1 MSELTPGF
9 IVAHSHRL
17 EELTDLVVR
26 LTRSYPLDPLATETV
41 LVQSNGIAQ
50 WLKINLAQ
58 QVGIAAMLQVTLPA
72 RLQWQLYR
80 AVLGDDLPTTSPF
93 DKNRLVWRLM
103 RLLPSQLADPRYEPL
118 RDYVATDPDQR
129 KLYQLAQRLADLYD
143 QYQMY
148 RPQWLAAWAAGDEH
162 PASGDN
168 AWQPALWRALMADV
182 GTARWNNRASLHQA
196 FISAAQ
202 QLTPA
207 TRPAGVPPRIIVF
220 GISSLPQQILQLL
233 DALKGCCQ
241 VVLCVHNPSQYHWAD
256 MVEQRRALK
265 PGMAATIS
273 LEQLHVSGHP
283 LLAAWGKQGRDY
295 IRLLDVFDETRLK
308 AEHFNELNFDLFEAT
323 AATNLLNQL
332 QDDIL
337 NLRDLVETKQ
347 QWPAY
352 QTSDDSVVI
361 KCAHSAQRE
370 VEILHDHLLAA
381 FAADSSLRPRDVM
394 VMVPNIDDYAAHI
407 EAVFGRVD
415 RDDRRYIPYTLA
427 DQGQRHRNPL
437 LIALEQILT
446 IRHGRLSMSDV
457 LDLLQVPA
465 LQQRFGLTPDQL
477 PLLQQWIHA
486 AGIRWGLNA
495 EHRQQL
501 GIAANQGMHTWHFGL
516 QRMLLGYAMGQS
528 HDDDEAW
535 HSIVPFAEVGGLEAS
550 AVGALAQLLE
560 QLQHYYQLLQQPRS
574 AAQWLQLLQQLL
586 KDFFS
591 AQADADMLLVA
602 NLHQQLQHWWQCC
615 EDAGYGDPLPLT
627 VVQESWLGQLDQPQ
641 LQQRFLAGSVNF
653 ATLMPMRAIP
663 FRLVCLLGMNDGEY
677 PRSQKPYDFDLMAHD
692 YQPGD
697 RSRRDDDRYLFLE
710 ALLSARQQFYV
721 SWQGRSI
728 RDNSPRPPS
737 VLLSQLLEHLSL
749 GWGAD
754 NLVQEH
760 RMQPF
765 HADYFQTQLASHQ
778 QLFSYAHEWQRAH
791 QSWQSPAQQLL
802 PAWIPD
808 VPLSLKQL
816 ADFLREPARLL
827 FNQRFSVYFQQQQ
840 LRAEDDETLVINNL
854 QLWQLKAP
862 LLQQLFTGMHGAN
875 ADHDWRTTATKRLDN
890 LQRQGQLPTG
900 AAGAEV
906 TEQLLTDLEMVQQ
919 QLQYWLDTYPQELTV
934 QPIVHSMHVP
944 ELEQQLLL
952 QDSVTGVRTNAAGEW
967 LLLRVS
973 ASKIS
978 DDGKVKATKLG
989 KVLLEWLQH
998 VVLNCSQPAHTV
1010 VIGMPGCIEFPLMAK
1025 AVAQNYLEHLLGWV
1039 VRGYQQPLAVDFETI
1054 YQAWQSNYGKVEE
1067 FLASDPT
1074 EVNGGSKIADFYEE
1088 GSYFRPP
1095 HRLNVPYLARC
1106 YPHYSQLVAQ
1116 PEHQLLAQQLYRPLV
1131 RAAYRTLLVRQAEQN
1146 ATEGLANDD

>member
-1 MSELTPGF
+1 MSDLTPGF

-26 LTRSYPLDPLATETV
+26 LTRSYPLDPLSTETV

-93 DKNRLVWRLM
+93 DKSRLVWRLM
-103 RLLPSQLADPRYEPL
+103 RLLPEQLNDPRFEPL
-118 RDYVATDPDQR
+118 RDYVADDPDQR
-129 KLYQLAQRLADLYD
+129 KLYQLAERLADLYD

-148 RPQWLAAWAAGDEH
+148 RPQWLAAWTAGDDQ

-168 AWQPALWRALMADV
+168 SWQPALWRTLMADV
-182 GTARWNNRASLHQA
+182 GDDRWNNRASLHQA
-196 FISAAQ
+196 FINAAQ
-202 QLTPA
+202 QLTPSN
-207 TRPAGVPPRIIVF
+207 RPAGIPPRIIVF

-256 MVEQRRALK
+256 IVEQRRAFK
-265 PGMAATIS
+265 PGMAATTS

-308 AEHFNELNFDLFEAT
+308 AEHFNELNFDLFEALEPL
-323 AATNLLNQL
+323 NLLQQL
-332 QDDIL
+332 HDDIL
-337 NLRDLVETKQ
+337 NLRELNETQQ
-347 QWPAY
+347 QWPTY
-352 QTSDDSVVI
+352 QSSDDSIVV

-381 FAADSSLRPRDVM
+381 FAADSTLKPRDVM

-415 RDDRRYIPYTLA
+415 RADPRYIPYTLA
-427 DQGQRHRNPL
+427 DQGQRNRNPL
-437 LIALEQILT
+437 LIALEQILSV
-446 IRHGRLSMSDV
+446 RQGRMSMSDV

-465 LQQRFGLTPDQL
+465 LQQRFAVSAEQL
-477 PLLQQWIHA
+477 PLLQQWICA
-486 AGIRWGLNA
+486 AGIRWGLHA

-501 GIAANQGMHTWHFGL
+501 GIAANQGLHTWHFGL
-516 QRMLLGYAMGQS
+516 QRMLLGYAVGQPD
-528 HDDDEAW
+528 HDHEAW
-535 HSIVPFAEVGGLEAS
+535 HNIAPFAEVGGLEAAS
-550 AVGALAQLLE
+550 VGALAQLVDR
-560 QLQHYYQLLQQPRS
+560 LQHYYQQLQQPLT
-574 AAQWLQLLQQLL
+574 ATQWLQLLQQLL
-586 KDFFS
+586 ADFFS
-591 AQADADMLLVA
+591 ASDDADVLLLA
-602 NLHQQLQHWWQCC
+602 HLQQHLQQWWQCC
-615 EDAGYGDPLPLT
+615 QEADYSELLPLT
-627 VVQESWLGQLDQPQ
+627 VVHESWLGQLDQPQ

-663 FRLVCLLGMNDGEY
+663 FRLVCLLGLNDGEY
-677 PRSQKPYDFDLMAHD
+677 PRSQKPYDFDLMAND

-765 HADYFQTQLASHQ
+765 HADYFQTANANHQ

-791 QSWQSPAQQLL
+791 HHWQRASSDAL
-802 PAWIPD
+802 PAWLPD
-808 VPLSLKQL
+808 TPLNLKQL

-827 FNQRFSVYFQQQQ
+827 FNQRFSVYFQQHQ
-840 LRAEDDETLVINNL
+840 LRAEDDEALVLSSL
-854 QLWQLKAP
+854 QLWQLKSP
-862 LLQQLFTGMHGAN
+862 LLQQLYTLMSDPAEQQ
-875 ADHDWRTTATKRLDN
+875 DWSAAAMARLQS

-900 AAGAEV
+900 AAGV
-906 TEQLLTDLEMVQQ
+906 LLSEQLFSDLDQVQQ
-919 QLQYWLDTYPQELTV
+919 QLQRWLQDYPQQLTV
-934 QPIVHSMHVP
+934 QPIRHSMHVP
-944 ELEQQLLL
+944 DLERQLLL
-952 QDSVTGVRTNAAGEW
+952 QDSLTGVRTNAAGEW
-967 LLLRVS
+967 LLVRVS
-973 ASKIS
+973 ASKIG
-978 DDGKVKATKLG
+978 DDSNIKATKLG

-1010 VIGMPGCIEFPLMAK
+1010 IIGMPGCIEFPVMAK
-1025 AVAQNYLEHLLGWV
+1025 AVAQNYLECLLGWV
-1039 VRGYQQPLAVDFETI
+1039 VKGYQQPLAVDFETV
-1054 YQAWQSNYGKVEE
+1054 YHAWQSNYSKAED
-1067 FLASDPT
+1067 FLAVDQP
-1074 EVNGGSKIADFYEE
+1074 NPDGGSKTTEFYQD
-1088 GSYFRPP
+1088 GSYLASP
-1095 HRLNVPYLARC
+1095 HRLKAPYLGRFYQHSDA
-1106 YPHYSQLVAQ
+1106 LIAQ
-1116 PEHQLLAQQLYRPLV
+1116 PEYAHIAQQLYRPLV
-1131 RAAYRTLLVRQAEQN
+1131 RAAYRTLLVRQADQN
-1146 ATEGLANDD
+1146 STEAV

>member
-26 LTRSYPLDPLATETV
+26 LTRNYPLDPLDTETV

-103 RLLPSQLADPRYEPL
+103 RLLPEQLSDLRFEPL
-118 RDYVATDPDQR
+118 RDYVANDADQR
-129 KLYQLAQRLADLYD
+129 KLYQLAERLADLYD

-148 RPQWLAAWAAGDEH
+148 RPHWLAAWAAGDDQ
-162 PASGDN
+162 PAADDN
-168 AWQPALWRALMADV
+168 AWQPALWRVLMTDV
-182 GTARWNNRASLHQA
+182 GEARWNNRAALHHA
-196 FISAAQ
+196 FIDAAQ

-207 TRPAGVPPRIIVF
+207 TRPAGVPARIIVF

-241 VVLCVHNPSQYHWAD
+241 VVLCVHNPSQFHWAD
-256 MVEQRRALK
+256 IVEQRRAFK
-265 PGMAATIS
+265 PGMAATTS

-308 AEHFNELNFDLFEAT
+308 QAHFNELSFDLFESPEP
-323 AATNLLNQL
+323 TNLLQQL

-337 NLRDLVETKQ
+337 NLRDLAETQQ
-347 QWPAY
+347 QWPSY
-352 QTSDDSVVI
+352 QPNDDSIVI
-361 KCAHSAQRE
+361 KSAHSPQRE
-370 VEILHDHLLAA
+370 VEVLHDHLLAA
-381 FAADSSLRPRDVM
+381 FASDSTLKPRDVM

-407 EAVFGRVD
+407 EAVFGRMD

-427 DQGQRHRNPL
+427 DQGQRNRNPL
-437 LIALEQILT
+437 LIALEQLLT
-446 IRHGRLSMSDV
+446 VRQGRMSMSDV

-465 LQQRFGLTPDQL
+465 LQQRFGLAAEQL

-486 AGIRWGLNA
+486 AGIRWGLHA
-495 EHRQQL
+495 DHRQHL
-501 GIAANQGMHTWHFGL
+501 GIAANQGLHTWQFGI
-516 QRMLLGYAMGQS
+516 QRMLLGYAMGQPDN
-528 HDDDEAW
+528 DDQMW
-535 HSIVPFAEVGGLEAS
+535 HEIVPFAEVGGLEAAS
-550 AVGALAQLLE
+550 VGALAQLLATIE
-560 QLQHYYQLLQQPRS
+560 NYYQQLQQSRN
-574 AAQWLQLLQQLL
+574 AADWLQLLQQFVA
-586 KDFFS
+586 DFFTAS
-591 AQADADMLLVA
+591 DDPDLLLLA
-602 NLHQQLQHWWQCC
+602 NLQQQLQQWWQCC
-615 EDAGYGDPLPLT
+615 HDAGYQQLLPLT
-627 VVQESWLGQLDQPQ
+627 VVQESWLGQIDQPQ

-663 FRLVCLLGMNDGEY
+663 FRCVCLLGMNDGDY
-677 PRSQKPYDFDLMAHD
+677 PRSQKPYDFDLMAND

-728 RDNSPRPPS
+728 RDNSKRPPS
-737 VLLSQLLEHLSL
+737 VLLSQLLEHLAL
-749 GWGAD
+749 GWGAEK
-754 NLVQEH
+754 LVQEH

-765 HADYFQTQLASHQ
+765 HADYFQTTEANHQ
-778 QLFSYAHEWQRAH
+778 QLFSYAREWQRAH
-791 QSWQSPAQQLL
+791 QNWQATPQQQL
-802 PAWIPD
+802 PDWIPEA
-808 VPLSLKQL
+808 PLTLKQL

-840 LRAEDDETLVINNL
+840 LRAEDDEALVLNGL

-862 LLQQLFTGMHGAN
+862 LLEQLFALMTNVAE
-875 ADHDWRTTATKRLDN
+875 ARDWQAAARSRLNN
-890 LQRQGQLPTG
+890 LQHQGQLPAG
-900 AAGAEV
+900 AAGALIA
-906 TEQLLTDLEMVQQ
+906 EQLLTDLATVQEQLQQWLEAYPQ
-919 QLQYWLDTYPQELTV
+919 QLSV
-934 QPIVHSMHVP
+934 QPLAHSMHVP
-944 ELEQQLLL
+944 AVDQALRI
-952 QDSVTGVRTNAAGEW
+952 QDSLTGVRTNGEGEW

-973 ASKIS
+973 ASKIGDDS
-978 DDGKVKATKLG
+978 DIKSTKLA

-998 VVLNCSQPAHTV
+998 VVLNCTQPARTV
-1010 VIGMPGCIEFPLMAK
+1010 IIGMPGCIEFPVMAK
-1025 AVAQNYLEHLLGWV
+1025 AVAQGYMEALLNWV
-1039 VRGYQQPLAVDFETI
+1039 LKGYQQPLAVDFETV
-1054 YQAWQSNYGKVEE
+1054 YQAWQSNYAKVEE
-1067 FLASDPT
+1067 FLASESPQVD
-1074 EVNGGSKIADFYEE
+1074 GGAKIAEFYDD
-1088 GSYFRPP
+1088 GSFHKPP
-1095 HRLNVPYLARC
+1095 HRLNVPYLARF
-1106 YPHYSQLVAQ
+1106 YPHYSELVGR
-1116 PEHQLLAQQLYRPLV
+1116 PEHAEVAQQLYLPLV
-1131 RAAYRTLLVRQAEQN
+1131 RAAYRTLVIRQAEQ
-1146 ATEGLANDD
+1146 AVEEDA

>member
-1 MSELTPGF
+1 MSDLTPGF

-26 LTRSYPLDPLATETV
+26 LTRNYPLHPLDTETV

-103 RLLPSQLADPRYEPL
+103 RLLPSQLADPRFEPL
-118 RDYVATDPDQR
+118 RDYVAEDADQR
-129 KLYQLAQRLADLYD
+129 KLYQLAERLADLYD

-148 RPQWLAAWAAGDEH
+148 RPHWLAAWVAGDDQ
-162 PASGDN
+162 PANGDTL
-168 AWQPALWRALMADV
+168 WQPALWRVVMADV
-182 GTARWNNRASLHQA
+182 GAARWNNRATLHQA
-196 FISAAQ
+196 FIDKAQ

-207 TRPAGVPPRIIVF
+207 TRPEGVPPRIIVF

-256 MVEQRRALK
+256 IVEHRRAFK
-265 PGMAATIS
+265 PGMASDIT
-273 LEQLHVSGHP
+273 LEQLHVSGNP

-295 IRLLDVFDETRLK
+295 IRMLDVFDETRLK
-308 AEHFNELNFDLFEAT
+308 SEHFNELNFDLFESQQPS
-323 AATNLLNQL
+323 NLLQQL
-332 QDDIL
+332 HDDIL
-337 NLRDLVETKQ
+337 HLRDLAETQQ
-347 QWPAY
+347 QWPRY
-352 QTSDDSVVI
+352 QPSDDSLVV

-370 VEILHDHLLAA
+370 VEILHDHLLAT
-381 FAADSSLRPRDVM
+381 FAADNSLTPRDVM

-407 EAVFGRVD
+407 EAVFGRID
-415 RDDRRYIPYTLA
+415 RDDPRYIPYTLA

-437 LIALEQILT
+437 LIALEQLLT
-446 IRHGRLSMSDV
+446 VHQARMSMSDV

-465 LQQRFGLTPDQL
+465 LQQRFGLAPEQL

-486 AGIRWGLNA
+486 AGIRWGLHG

-501 GIAANQGMHTWHFGL
+501 GIAANHGLHTWKFGIE
-516 QRMLLGYAMGQS
+516 RMLLGYAMGQPDS
-528 HDDDEAW
+528 DDVLW
-535 HSIVPFAEVGGLEAS
+535 QGIVPFAEVGGLEAAS
-550 AVGALAQLLE
+550 VGALGQLLTAIQE
-560 QLQHYYQLLQQPRS
+560 YYQALQQPRN
-574 AAQWLQLLQQLL
+574 ATDWLQLLQQFMA
-586 KDFFS
+586 DFFTAS
-591 AQADADMLLVA
+591 DDADLLLLA
-602 NLHQQLQHWWQCC
+602 NLQQQLQHWWQCC
-615 EDAGYGDPLPLT
+615 HDADYQQLVPLT
-627 VVQESWLGQLDQPQ
+627 VVQESWLGQIDQPQ

-663 FRLVCLLGMNDGEY
+663 FKLVCLLGMNDGDY
-677 PRSQKPYDFDLMAHD
+677 PRSQKPYDFDLMADD

-710 ALLSARQQFYV
+710 ALLSARRQFYV

-728 RDNSPRPPS
+728 RDNSKRPPS

-754 NLVQEH
+754 ELVQEH

-765 HADYFQTQLASHQ
+765 HADYFQRADANHQ

-791 QSWQSPAQQLL
+791 QQWQVDGLHAL
-802 PAWIPD
+802 PDWIPET
-808 VPLSLKQL
+808 PLSLKQL

-840 LRAEDDETLVINNL
+840 QRAEDDEALVLNGL
-854 QLWQLKAP
+854 DLWQLKAP
-862 LLQQLFTGMHGAN
+862 LLEQLVALLTDSTEPRDWQAAAN
-875 ADHDWRTTATKRLDN
+875 GRLLN

-900 AAGAEV
+900 AAGALIAD
-906 TEQLLTDLEMVQQ
+906 QLLTDLATVQQ
-919 QLQYWLDTYPQELTV
+919 HLQRWLEAYPQPLAV
-934 QPIVHSMHVP
+934 QPVSHSMHVP
-944 ELEQQLLL
+944 AVDQQLRI
-952 QDSVTGVRTNAAGEW
+952 QDNLAGVRTNAAGDW

-978 DDGKVKATKLG
+978 NDDDLKATKLA

-998 VVLNCSQPAHTV
+998 VVLNCTQPARTV
-1010 VIGMPGCIEFPLMAK
+1010 IIGMPGCIEFPVMAK
-1025 AVAQNYLEHLLGWV
+1025 AVAQRYIECLLSWV
-1039 VRGYQQPLAVDFETI
+1039 LKGYQQPLAVDFETV
-1054 YQAWQSNYGKVEE
+1054 YQAWQSNYAKLDE
-1067 FLASDPT
+1067 FLASEQPNSD
-1074 EVNGGSKIADFYEE
+1074 GGGKIAEFYAD
-1088 GSYFRPP
+1088 GGFHRPP
-1095 HRLNVPYLARC
+1095 HRLNVPYLARF
-1106 YPHYSQLVAQ
+1106 YPDYRDMVVRADYQ
-1116 PEHQLLAQQLYRPLV
+1116 ELAQQLYLPLV
-1131 RAAYRTLLVRQAEQN
+1131 RAAYRTLAIRQAEQ
-1146 ATEGLANDD
+1146 AVTEDA

>member
-26 LTRSYPLDPLATETV
+26 LTRNYPLHPLATETV

-80 AVLGDDLPTTSPF
+80 AVLGHDLPTSSPF

-103 RLLPSQLADPRYEPL
+103 RLLPEHLADPRFEPL
-118 RDYVATDPDQR
+118 RDYVANDADQR
-129 KLYQLAQRLADLYD
+129 KLYQLAERLADLYD

-148 RPQWLAAWAAGDEH
+148 RPQWLAAWAAGDNQ

-168 AWQPALWRALMADV
+168 TWQPALWRVVMADV
-182 GTARWNNRASLHQA
+182 GEARWNNRASLHQA
-196 FISAAQ
+196 FLDAAQ

-256 MVEQRRALK
+256 IVEQRRAFK
-265 PGMAATIS
+265 PGMAATTS

-308 AEHFNELNFDLFEAT
+308 AAHFNELNFDLFESPEPQ
-323 AATNLLNQL
+323 NLLQQL

-337 NLRDLVETKQ
+337 NLRDLSETQQ
-347 QWPAY
+347 QWPRY
-352 QTSDDSVVI
+352 DSADNSLLV

-381 FAADSSLRPRDVM
+381 FAADSSLKPRDVM

-415 RDDRRYIPYTLA
+415 RDDPRYIPYTLA
-427 DQGQRHRNPL
+427 DQGQRNRNPL
-437 LIALEQILT
+437 LIALEQVLT
-446 IRHGRLSMSDV
+446 VRQGRMSMSDV

-465 LQQRFGLTPDQL
+465 LQQRFGLSAEQL
-477 PLLQQWIHA
+477 PLLQQWIYA

-495 EHRQQL
+495 DHRQQL
-501 GIAANQGMHTWHFGL
+501 GIAANQGLHTWHFGL
-516 QRMLLGYAMGQS
+516 QRMLLGYAMGQPE
-528 HDDDEAW
+528 DDDQAW
-535 HSIVPFAEVGGLEAS
+535 HGIVPFAEVGGLEAAS
-550 AVGALAQLLE
+550 VGALAQLLDT
-560 QLQHYYQLLQQPRS
+560 LHDYYQRLEQS
-574 AAQWLQLLQQLL
+574 YTATHWLALLQQLL
-586 KDFFS
+586 ADFFTAS
-591 AQADADMLLVA
+591 DDADVLLLA
-602 NLHQQLQHWWQCC
+602 QLQQQLQHWAQCC
-615 EDAGYGDPLPLT
+615 HDAGYQQPLPRT
-627 VVQESWLGQLDQPQ
+627 VVQESWLAQLDQPQ

-663 FRLVCLLGMNDGEY
+663 FRLVCLLGMNDGAY
-677 PRSQKPYDFDLMAHD
+677 PRSQKPYDFDLMASD

-710 ALLSARQQFYV
+710 ALLSARQQFYL

-754 NLVQEH
+754 DLVQEH

-765 HADYFQTQLASHQ
+765 HADYFQTQQPHHQ

-791 QSWQSPAQQLL
+791 QQWLADTAKQLPPWL
-802 PAWIPD
+802 PET
-808 VPLSLKQL
+808 PLSLKQL
-816 ADFLREPARLL
+816 AEFLREPARLL

-840 LRAEDDETLVINNL
+840 LRAEDDEALVLNGL
-854 QLWQLKAP
+854 QQWQLKAP
-862 LLQQLFTGMHGAN
+862 LLQQLFTLMTQT
-875 ADHDWRTTATKRLDN
+875 DSDTDWRTAAGSRLQN

-900 AAGAEV
+900 AAGAV
-906 TEQLLTDLEMVQQ
+906 VSQQLFTDLEQVQQ
-919 QLQYWLDTYPQELTV
+919 QLQQWLQSYPHELSA
-934 QPIVHSMHVP
+934 QPIAHSMYVP

-952 QDSVTGVRTNAAGEW
+952 QDSLTGVRTNSAGEW

-978 DDGKVKATKLG
+978 ADGNVKATKLG

-1010 VIGMPGCIEFPLMAK
+1010 VIGMPGCIEFPVMAK
-1025 AVAQNYLEHLLGWV
+1025 ALAQDYLERLLSWV
-1039 VRGYQQPLAVDFETI
+1039 LQGYQRPLAVDFETV
-1054 YQAWQSNYGKVEE
+1054 YQAWQSNYGKAED
-1067 FLASDPT
+1067 FIASEQPDA
-1074 EVNGGSKIADFYEE
+1074 NGGSKSAEFFDE
-1088 GSYFRPP
+1088 GSYFRSP
-1095 HRLNVPYLARC
+1095 HRLKVPYLARF
-1106 YPHYSQLVAQ
+1106 YQSYAELVAQ
-1116 PEHQLLAQQLYRPLV
+1116 ADHHQLAQQLYLPLV
-1131 RAAYRTLLVRQAEQN
+1131 RAAYRTLLLRQAEQ
-1146 ATEGLANDD
+1146 AAKEEAANEH